1 MKRIRIIVT
10 VLFCLFCTDHILFS
24 QIDVAKEMARS
35 IMTHYQDSMVV
46 KKYINHLMQDKLP
59 NENRPANWN
68 YEIGVVGQALQYL
81 WEATGDPQYIA
92 YIRKIFDH
100 FISENG
106 DIRTYDATE
115 FNIDNI
121 PSGRQLLTLY
131 HTFNEPKYLKAAEKL
146 KYQLEFQPRLKSGG
160 YWHKLK
166 YPYQMWLDGLY
177 MAEPFNAEISMI
189 KGDDKVWDDIA
200 KQFILMERGSRD
212 EKTGLLYH
220 GFDESKLQKWSD
232 PVMGRS
238 PEFWGRAM
246 GWYML
251 GLVETLEH
259 FPKRHAHYKE
269 LVNILNRLTIAVYNY
284 QDKSGVWWQITDKGG
299 KEGNYLESSS
309 SAMFVAA
316 TLKGIRLNLI
326 PDSYL
331 EKAKTGYKGILEQFV
346 RKDENGLMK
355 YIQAVSGAGLGGV
368 PYRDGSY
375 EYYILEPKRDND
387 LKAVGPFIQAALET
401 EFLKERNKLKGKNLV
416 IDRFFNKEYKNGKLF
431 HYTWDDYFDSG
442 FSWLGN
448 YPSASGADL
457 KHLDAPPDA
466 VNLKN
471 TDLYIMADPDGY
483 KDSKSPNFIK
493 ATHINSIISYVKNGG
508 NMLLMLNDTTNADFK
523 YVSKLAEAFGVK
535 VTGKNVNFVKNDNF
549 PEGDVSVS
557 DESEIFR
564 KPYKLFIKELVTLEP
579 LNKNVKTEAHVNGEA
594 AIVSGRFGKG
604 KFVIVGDPWLYNEY
618 VNGRKLPAEYENL
631 QAGKDLIDW
640 LLLK

>member
-1 MKRIRIIVT
+1 MKRVKTTFI
-10 VLFCLFCTDHILFS
+10 ILFFYS
-24 QIDVAKEMARS
+24 CTSYILLGQLSVAKEMAHS
-35 IMTHYQDSMVV
+35 IMTQYQDSMVV
-46 KKYINHLMQDKLP
+46 KKYINHLMQDNLP
-59 NENRPANWN
+59 LENRPANWN
-68 YEIGVVGQALQYL
+68 YEIGVVGQGLEYL
-81 WEATGDPQYIA
+81 WEATGDPKYIK

-106 DIRTYDATE
+106 DIRTYDPTE
-115 FNIDNI
+115 YNIDHI

-131 HTFNEPKYLKAAEKL
+131 HTYNHPKYLKAADKL

-177 MAEPFNAEISMI
+177 MAEPFNTEFSLI
-189 KGDDKVWDDIA
+189 KGDAKVWDDIA
-200 KQFILMERGSRD
+200 KQFILMEKGSRD

-220 GFDESKLQKWSD
+220 GFDESKLQKWSN
-232 PVMGRS
+232 PVTGRS

-251 GLVETLEH
+251 GLVEVLEKY
-259 FPKRHAHYKE
+259 PKSHSQYKE
-269 LVNILNRLTIAVYNY
+269 LVNILNRLTQAVYNY
-284 QDKSGVWWQITDKGG
+284 QDKTGVWWQVTDKGG

-316 TLKGIRLNLI
+316 ALKGIRLKLI
-326 PDSYL
+326 PETYL
-331 EKAKTGYKGILEQFV
+331 EKAKFGYKGILEQFV

-375 EYYILEPKRDND
+375 EYYVLEPKRDND
-387 LKAVGPFIQAALET
+387 LKAVGPFIQAALEI
-401 EFLKERNKLKGKNLV
+401 EFLSEKDKLKGKTLV
-416 IDRFFNKEYKNGKLF
+416 IDRHFNKEYKNGKLF

-448 YPSASGADL
+448 HASVRGANL
-457 KHLDAPPDA
+457 KHLDAAPNA

-471 TDLYIMADPDGY
+471 TDLYIIVDPDGY
-483 KDSKSPNFIK
+483 KDAKSPNFIRT
-493 ATHINSIISYVKNGG
+493 ADIRNITDYVKNGG
-508 NMLLMLNDTTNADFK
+508 NLLLMLNDTTNADAK
-523 YVSKLAEAFGVK
+523 YVSKLTEALGVK
-535 VTGKNVNFVKNDNF
+535 LTGKNINFVKNDNF
-549 PEGDVSVS
+549 PEGDVAIAPDSK
-557 DESEIFR
+557 IFT
-564 KPYKLFIKELVTLEP
+564 KPYKLFIKELVTLQP
-579 LNKNVKTEAHVNGEA
+579 LNPSVRTEAHVNGEA
-594 AIVSGRFGKG
+594 AIVSGKLGKG

-618 VNGRKLPAEYENL
+618 VNGRKLPVEYENF
-631 QAGKDLIDW
+631 QAGNELIEW

>member
-1 MKRIRIIVT
+1 MKRVKTTFI
-10 VLFCLFCTDHILFS
+10 ILFFYTCTS
-24 QIDVAKEMARS
+24 YILVGQLSVAKEMAHS
-35 IMTHYQDSMVV
+35 IMTQYQDSMVV
-46 KKYINHLMQDKLP
+46 KKYINHLMQDNLP
-59 NENRPANWN
+59 LENRPANWN
-68 YEIGVVGQALQYL
+68 YEIGVVGQGLEYL
-81 WEATGDPQYIA
+81 WEATGDPKYIK

-106 DIRTYDATE
+106 DIRTYDPTE
-115 FNIDNI
+115 YNIDHI

-131 HTFNEPKYLKAAEKL
+131 HTYNHPKYLKAADKL

-177 MAEPFNAEISMI
+177 MAEPFNTEYSLI
-189 KGDDKVWDDIA
+189 KGDTKVWDDIA
-200 KQFILMERGSRD
+200 KQFILMEKGSRD

-232 PVMGRS
+232 PVTGRS

-251 GLVETLEH
+251 GLVEVLEK
-259 FPKRHAHYKE
+259 FPKSHSQFKE
-269 LVNILNRLTIAVYNY
+269 LVSILNRLTQAVYNY
-284 QDKSGVWWQITDKGG
+284 QDKTGVWWQVTDKGG

-316 TLKGIRLNLI
+316 ALKGIRLKLI
-326 PDSYL
+326 PETYL
-331 EKAKTGYKGILEQFV
+331 EKVKFGYKGILEQFV

-375 EYYILEPKRDND
+375 EYYVLEPKRDND
-387 LKAVGPFIQAALET
+387 LKAVGPFIQAALEI
-401 EFLKERNKLKGKNLV
+401 EFLSEKDKFKGKTLV
-416 IDRFFNKEYKNGKLF
+416 IDRHFNKEYKNGKLF

-448 YPSASGADL
+448 HASVRGANL
-457 KHLDAPPDA
+457 KHLDAAPNA
-466 VNLKN
+466 TNLKN
-471 TDLYIMADPDGY
+471 TDLYIIVDPDGY
-483 KDSKSPNFIK
+483 KDAKSPNFIRTADIK
-493 ATHINSIISYVKNGG
+493 NITDYVKNGG
-508 NMLLMLNDTTNADFK
+508 NLLLMLNDTTNADAK
-523 YVSKLAEAFGVK
+523 YVSKLTGALGVK
-535 VTGKNVNFVKNDNF
+535 LTGKNINFVKNDNF
-549 PEGDVSVS
+549 PEGDVAIAPDSK
-557 DESEIFR
+557 IFT

-579 LNKNVKTEAHVNGEA
+579 LNASVRTEAHVNGEA
-594 AIVSGRFGKG
+594 AIVSGKLGKG

-618 VNGRKLPAEYENL
+618 VNGRKLPVEYENF
-631 QAGKDLIDW
+631 QAGNELIEW